1 MKSSANIPPFSIN
14 IRFLWMFLLAKLYS
28 SIAGIKEAQKKVQVQ
43 QKPVCHEHFS
53 EIYGE
58 LKKEKKE
65 EKATWSIAFVTNS
78 EI

>member
-1 MKSSANIPPFSIN
+1 
-14 IRFLWMFLLAKLYS
+14 MFLPAKLCS
-28 SIAGIKEAQKKVQVQ
+28 SNAGINEAQKNVQVQ
-43 QKPVCHEHFS
+43 QKPVCHKQFS